1 MYDDLGNVK
10 ARDMIIILTF
20 IGTPS
25 VCVKYVFLKNQ
36 EISFVYN
43 LEHDN
48 DKSWTAHLVFITLK
62 VYYKTKDSAFSSIM
76 HLYFTYF

>member
-10 ARDMIIILTF
+10 ARDMIIILTS

-48 DKSWTAHLVFITLK
+48 DKS
-62 VYYKTKDSAFSSIM
+62 
-76 HLYFTYF
+76 